1 MRQRNKQA
9 PQSAEETVKRPSSG
23 LFGTAERLSFVS
35 VRAFWLNV
43 I

>member
-9 PQSAEETVKRPSSG
+9 PQSAGEAVRDIRRAALGISS
-23 LFGTAERLSFVS
+23 
-35 VRAFWLNV
+35 